1 MASWRK
7 VLFIPVARSTLED
20 SLTLQFWQFV
30 NQRFGTFSL
39 FDYGG
44 TKVYIAVLAIRESE
58 IRDILVI

>member
-1 MASWRK
+1 MTSWRTD
-7 VLFIPVARSTLED
+7 LFIPVARSTLED

-44 TKVYIAVLAIRESE
+44 TKVSLRV
-58 IRDILVI
+58 